1 MIALTDKKLFSKG
14 WCPNALRPMEAADGW
29 VMRIRPFQNRL
40 TRAQAFGLIDLSQT
54 YGRGMITLTNRAN
67 LQLRGIR
74 LDQHHALLDQLIK
87 LKLVDPVL
95 EDGPA
100 IIRAPDWSPDDV
112 GSMLIK
118 GLKQLI
124 PTLPPL
130 PAKFGFAVD
139 MGENPL
145 LAASS
150 ADIRFEQVHPS
161 AGKNFGDKTVLVR
174 ADGAE
179 FGSVASTPDHALEIA
194 LSLIKWFKANGGKG
208 RMAAHVADHLLP
220 KWAITTPP
228 AEPQPGWTP
237 GQYPLGAAYGA
248 AFGEIPARQL
258 GQLLDKTHAPAIRL
272 TPWRLFILENTT
284 MIADSGFI
292 DQVSHPLFQIQACVG
307 APFCTAATVKTRDL
321 AQDMAPF
328 LDEQKQAGMAT
339 IHISGCAKGC
349 AHPGKA
355 RLTLVGKEGRF
366 DLIRQGSPHS
376 FPDEQG
382 LSAQDIINRM
392 KNHALSV

>member
-1 MIALTDKKLFSKG
+1 MIALSDKKSFVKG

-40 TRAQAFGLIDLSQT
+40 TRAQVLGIIDLSET
-54 YGRGMITLTNRAN
+54 YGRGVITLTNRAN

-74 LDQHHALLDQLIK
+74 LDQHQALLDKLID
-87 LKLVDPVL
+87 LELVDLAL
-95 EDGPA
+95 EEGPA
-100 IIRAPDWSPDDV
+100 MICAPDWMPD
-112 GSMLIK
+112 GPPSILIK
-118 GLKQLI
+118 GLRQLI

-139 MGENPL
+139 MGEQRL
-145 LAASS
+145 LAATS
-150 ADIRFEQVHPS
+150 ADIRFERVHPS
-161 AGKNFGDKTVLVR
+161 AGKDFSDKAILVR

-194 LSLIKWFKANGGKG
+194 LSLIKWFKATGGKG
-208 RMAAHVADHLLP
+208 RMAAHVVEHHLP
-220 KWAITTPP
+220 DWALIAPP
-228 AEPQPGWTP
+228 AESQPAWPP
-237 GQYPLGAAYGA
+237 GQYPVGAAYGA
-248 AFGEIPARQL
+248 AFGDIPARQL
-258 GQLLDKTHAPAIRL
+258 GQLLEKTHAPAIRL
-272 TPWRLFILENTT
+272 TPWRLFILENIT

-292 DQVSHPLFQIQACVG
+292 DQANHPLFQIQACIG
-307 APFCTAATVKTRDL
+307 APFCKAATVKTRDL
-321 AQDMAPF
+321 AQDVVPF
-328 LDEQKQAGMAT
+328 LEGKKQSDLAT

-355 RLTLVGKEGRF
+355 RLTLVGKDGRF

-376 FPDEQG
+376 LPDEQG